1 MRYLRIAL
9 LFAVSILM
17 SACGNSNSSVS
28 STPGTLS
35 GNWQMSLLPTG
46 RTLARRQSGFLIQN
60 GSAVTGGMMLLN
72 NPCSG
77 TGGVTG
83 TVNGAGVS
91 LNVNPTGVNVTL
103 TGTLGSDQQS
113 MSGSYVLLATGCT
126 GTTAAPETGTWTAN
140 LVTPLNGNIQ
150 GTFTSKE
157 GATYNVTGQLSQGP
171 NTGITTA
178 SLTGNLSVSGYCFA
192 SANIAGTVSGTALVL
207 NLVDTTGAQV
217 GQLTATASLDG
228 TLMTGRYS
236 ILPQTGAP
244 PCEGG
249 DGGTMTFSL

>member
-1 MRYLRIAL
+1 MLGGLLFTVLAEFPSRNKRARHSRVRCLMECRRARTRMGDNFKRSTVRYLRIAL

-46 RTLARRQSGFLIQN
+46 KTLARRQSGFLIQN

-83 TVNGAGVS
+83 TVNGAGVA

-126 GTTAAPETGTWTAN
+126 GTTAAPET
-140 LVTPLNGNIQ
+140 
-150 GTFTSKE
+150 
-157 GATYNVTGQLSQGP
+157 
-171 NTGITTA
+171 
-178 SLTGNLSVSGYCFA
+178 
-192 SANIAGTVSGTALVL
+192 
-207 NLVDTTGAQV
+207 
-217 GQLTATASLDG
+217 
-228 TLMTGRYS
+228 
-236 ILPQTGAP
+236 
-244 PCEGG
+244 
-249 DGGTMTFSL
+249 